1 MVIIEQ
7 EQLAGVPVLHVVKS
21 EKQDARL
28 PLIFF
33 IHGFTSA
40 KEHNLHFGYLL
51 AEAGYRAVLPDA
63 LFHGERDKG
72 LSERKLQL
80 SFWDIVVRTI
90 TEIEEMKNDLV
101 SRGLAD
107 PERIGLAGTSMGGI
121 VTFGALAVYPWVR
134 AAVALMGCPNYSAF
148 FDEMIEEGKRRQID
162 IPLPPTLL
170 ALEKEKLARYD
181 LSKQPEKLAG
191 RPLFIWHG
199 KADQVVP
206 YAYTYEFYKQIKPL
220 YEGNEDRLQ
229 FIADPHAGHKVTRE
243 AFLETVRW
251 FRKHV

>member
-7 EQLAGVPVLHVVKS
+7 EQLAGVPVLHVVKP
-21 EKQDARL
+21 EKRDERL

-63 LFHGERDKG
+63 LFHGERDEG

-107 PERIGLAGTSMGGI
+107 RERIGLAGTSMGGI
-121 VTFGALAVYPWVR
+121 VTFGALAVYPWVK

-170 ALEKEKLARYD
+170 ALEKKSSPATIYPSSRKNSPGGRCSSGTGKPTKSSRMLIHMSFTSKLNHFMKETKNGCNSSPIRTPA
-181 LSKQPEKLAG
+181 
-191 RPLFIWHG
+191 
-199 KADQVVP
+199 
-206 YAYTYEFYKQIKPL
+206 IK
-220 YEGNEDRLQ
+220 
-229 FIADPHAGHKVTRE
+229 
-243 AFLETVRW
+243 
-251 FRKHV
+251 